1 VDEDAPSVHSSQKPE
16 APKVKRPRI
25 DKQTAY
31 LEFKSTE
38 GKQIEE
44 NILVSREEIKEK
56 RVQTKFVTQ
65 KINTLKK
72 QIDTLK
78 ERLDKKEEERKLEAR
93 VKNNEELFEDDDM
106 PQDLII
112 DEEELMMLKEVKEL
126 KRDYRE
132 NYSTLKVLKQEIN
145 NTQETID
152 TSKE

>member
-1 VDEDAPSVHSSQKPE
+1 M
-16 APKVKRPRI
+16 
-25 DKQTAY
+25 
-31 LEFKSTE
+31 
-38 GKQIEE
+38 
-44 NILVSREEIKEK
+44 SREEIKEK
-56 RVQTKFVTQ
+56 RVKTKFITQ

-78 ERLDKKEEERKLEAR
+78 EKLDKKEEERKLEAR

-106 PQDLII
+106 PTDLII

-132 NYSTLKVLKQEIN
+132 NYSTLKVLKQDIN

>member
-1 VDEDAPSVHSSQKPE
+1 MK
-16 APKVKRPRI
+16 
-25 DKQTAY
+25 
-31 LEFKSTE
+31 
-38 GKQIEE
+38 
-44 NILVSREEIKEK
+44 
-56 RVQTKFVTQ
+56 TKFITQ

-78 ERLDKKEEERKLEAR
+78 EKLDKKEEERKLEAR

-106 PQDLII
+106 PTDLII

>member
-1 VDEDAPSVHSSQKPE
+1 M
-16 APKVKRPRI
+16 
-25 DKQTAY
+25 
-31 LEFKSTE
+31 
-38 GKQIEE
+38 
-44 NILVSREEIKEK
+44 SREEIKEK
-56 RVQTKFVTQ
+56 RVKTKFITQ

-78 ERLDKKEEERKLEAR
+78 EKLDKKEEERKLEAR

-106 PQDLII
+106 PTDLII

>member
-1 VDEDAPSVHSSQKPE
+1 M
-16 APKVKRPRI
+16 KRPRI

-38 GKQIEE
+38 GKQIED

-56 RVQTKFVTQ
+56 RVKTKFITQ

-78 ERLDKKEEERKLEAR
+78 EKLDKKEEERKLEAR

-106 PQDLII
+106 PTDLII

-132 NYSTLKVLKQEIN
+132 NYSTLKVLKQDIN